1 MNGILKD
8 YIFLYTKIHGPVWS
22 SPAQCGGSGLLGARR
37 SSGRSLV
44 PGISGGLGPG
54 APLFCTRKSEKH
66 LFFPGAVCTESQM
79 AHTYP
84 RSANEE
90 LVDILEGTRLSG
102 DLSHALRTF
111 SPQPYKD
118 MTTSSASD
126 LSKKTLDSQY
136 LQYVF
141 KEISAESSLSMEE
154 VKEDARLLLDEMSQ
168 NLQLGFIRLMG
179 YTLTKVLKRLYSKI
193 YVNMEGL
200 NTLQQAVREN
210 PCLSLLLDFA
220 TLAGMKLVGEIL
232 RRSGAF
238 FIRRSI
244 GSDKLYWA
252 VLSEYVKTIVRTGFA
267 PLEFF
272 VEGLRSRTLK
282 SVPPKLGM
290 MHMVLEPY
298 FKGEVFDIT
307 LVPISISYDRVLE
320 ESLLA
325 HELLGIPKPKET
337 TRGLFKATKVL
348 QEDYGCMHVN
358 FGRPLSVRELCQGK
372 INRCQYNLT
381 PRDLPQVPSADVQAC
396 VNWLAHLIV
405 RIQEEGSCISP
416 WSLMACVLL
425 QCPTSTLKDRGMAWT
440 ELKDSTLWLRKLALR
455 FRAHL
460 HWPEKAS
467 DQDVMSSM
475 VALHRS
481 IVAHEGDRV
490 CLVQEERPRR
500 KFELSA
506 EEEVNRT
513 AATVLM
519 LASYRNQTL
528 HVFLRPAMLAT
539 AVQVTNSTQPD
550 ELFTFFC
557 FLKDL
562 FSSEFIFVPGESTQD
577 FEEACLL
584 MKGSGAVHMSPE
596 EVTVTEA
603 GQQIVSFLHSLLQ
616 PFIQS
621 YQAILEFFSENE
633 TKDMP
638 EKQLYPTMRSFV
650 MNLILSGELQTYEAL
665 SSDTHKNVLSA
676 LCTLRVMTK
685 LRESKENKYQVDTA
699 AVKRISDIL
708 CGKISPQLLHRTPH
722 AKL

>member
-1 MNGILKD
+1 MEE
-8 YIFLYTKIHGPVWS
+8 
-22 SPAQCGGSGLLGARR
+22 RR
-37 SSGRSLV
+37 
-44 PGISGGLGPG
+44 
-54 APLFCTRKSEKH
+54 
-66 LFFPGAVCTESQM
+66 Q
-79 AHTYP
+79 
-84 RSANEE
+84 
-90 LVDILEGTRLSG
+90 SG

-111 SPQPYKD
+111 SPQPYKQ
-118 MTTSSASD
+118 MATCSASD
-126 LSKKTLDSQY
+126 LSKTTLESQY

-141 KEISAESSLSMEE
+141 KEIATETSLSVEE
-154 VKEDARLLLDEMSQ
+154 VKEDARHLLEEMSQ

-179 YTLTKVLKRLYSKI
+179 YTLSKVFKRLYTNI

-200 NTLQQAVREN
+200 NMLQQAIQEHPVILMPTHR
-210 PCLSLLLDFA
+210 SYIDFLIISYILFTYDIPVPVIA
-220 TLAGMKLVGEIL
+220 AGLPLAGMKLVGEIL

-252 VLSEYVKTIVRTGFA
+252 VLSEYVKTIVRTGIA

-337 TRGLFKATKVL
+337 TTGLFKATKVL

-381 PRDLPQVPSADVQAC
+381 PRDLPQVPSADIQAC
-396 VNWLAHLIV
+396 VNWLAHLVV

-425 QCPTSTLKDRGMAWT
+425 QCPTSTLTDRGMMWS
-440 ELKDSTLWLRKLALR
+440 ELKDRTLWLKKLALHFGAR
-455 FRAHL
+455 L
-460 HWPEKAS
+460 HWPE
-467 DQDVMSSM
+467 QDVLLSM
-475 VALHRS
+475 VALHHS
-481 IVAHEGDRV
+481 IVACHGERV
-490 CLVQEERPRR
+490 LLVREELPVR
-500 KFELSA
+500 KHPISP
-506 EEEVNRT
+506 EEEINRT
-513 AATVLM
+513 AAPVLM
-519 LASYRNQTL
+519 LASYRNQSL
-528 HVFLRPAMLAT
+528 HVFLRPAMLST
-539 AVQVTNSTQPD
+539 ALHVTKSTQKD
-550 ELFTFFC
+550 ELFTFFS
-557 FLKDL
+557 FLKNL
-562 FSSEFIFVPGESTQD
+562 LSNEFVFVPGKSSED

-584 MKGSGAVHMSPE
+584 LRDCGAVHVSPK

-603 GQQIVSFLHSLLQ
+603 GQEVLSFLCGVLQ

-621 YQAILEFFSENE
+621 YQVMLNYLTEYEIS
-633 TKDMP
+633 
-638 EKQLYPTMRSFV
+638 EKQLHPAVQKFV
-650 MNLILSGELQTYEAL
+650 MKLILSGELQTFEAL
-665 SSDTHKNVLSA
+665 SSETQKNALSA
-676 LCTLRVMTK
+676 LCTLGGLTK
-685 LRESKENKYQVDTA
+685 LRRSKDNEYRVDKA
-699 AVKRISDIL
+699 AVRKINDIL
-708 CGKISPQLLHRTPH
+708 TGKIPPQLIHRTPD